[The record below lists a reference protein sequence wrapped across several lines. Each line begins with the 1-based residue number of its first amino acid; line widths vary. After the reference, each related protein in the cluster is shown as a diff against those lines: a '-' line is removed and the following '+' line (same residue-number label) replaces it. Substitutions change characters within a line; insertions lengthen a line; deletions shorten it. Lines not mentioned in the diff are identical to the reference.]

1 MATYY
6 MCTLGEVMSAA
17 LPSFMKLESETYL
30 VMNDDVLLDEVEL
43 TDDEYMVM
51 QALEVRKE
59 KQLKQTPKNKQST
72 EELDKKNEA

>member
-1 MATYY
+1 
-6 MCTLGEVMSAA
+6 MSAA

-30 VMNDDVLLDEVEL
+30 VMNEDVFLDEVEL

-59 KQLKQTPKNKQST
+59 KQLKQTSKNKQST